1 MEKNSTFIRTSRY
14 VSGGTTEVN
23 SRALEWWE
31 RLIIRTA
38 DDDSF
43 YVVEKTTEGRLDLV
57 AAALLGE
64 PRYWWI
70 IAQLNN
76 ILDPATEVVRGTI
89 LRVPSKNRVSTLLSG
104 STGGVG
110 STRQVGKTVFPI
122 V

>member
-1 MEKNSTFIRTSRY
+1 MEKNSAFIRSSRY

-31 RLIIRTA
+31 RLVIRTA
-38 DDDSF
+38 DDDTF
-43 YVVEKTTEGRLDLV
+43 YVVERTTEGRLDLV

-76 ILDPATEVVRGTI
+76 IIDPTTEVARGTV
-89 LRVPSKNRVSTLLSG
+89 LRIPSKNRVSTLLSG
-104 STGGVG
+104 SIGGVA